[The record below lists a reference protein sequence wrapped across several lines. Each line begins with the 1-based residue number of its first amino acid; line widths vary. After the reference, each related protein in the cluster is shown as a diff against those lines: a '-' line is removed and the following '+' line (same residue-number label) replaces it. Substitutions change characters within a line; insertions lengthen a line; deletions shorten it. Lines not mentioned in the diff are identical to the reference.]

1 MRRGARRL
9 GTAVV
14 MAAMCCVQ
22 AACYERVVRTK
33 GIGADTQD
41 VYEGNLPDEP
51 DAVDELIWGPS
62 KKKDKR

>member
-1 MRRGARRL
+1 
-9 GTAVV
+9 

-33 GIGADTQD
+33 GIGAETQD
-41 VYEGNLPDEP
+41 VHEGNLPDEP

-62 KKKDKR
+62 NPRRRTKE